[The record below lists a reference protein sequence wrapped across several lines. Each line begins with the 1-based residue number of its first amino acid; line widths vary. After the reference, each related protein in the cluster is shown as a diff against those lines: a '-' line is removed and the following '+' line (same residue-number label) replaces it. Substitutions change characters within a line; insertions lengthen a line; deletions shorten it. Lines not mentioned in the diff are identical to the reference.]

1 MALGVL
7 STAAYAQDN
16 VTRFNVAGETGNS
29 QFDITKIESIKFEGE
44 KMIVTHSMG
53 TDEFNFA
60 DVNKMFFDTVSGIEG
75 VYDSDAE
82 EGLHVSIKDGMLT
95 ATMPEN
101 DIDFR
106 VFTFDGQLVD
116 NVKANSDLT
125 YSLAEL
131 PSGTY
136 ILLVNKKAIK
146 FIR

>member
-1 MALGVL
+1 
-7 STAAYAQDN
+7 
-16 VTRFNVAGETGNS
+16 
-29 QFDITKIESIKFEGE
+29 
-44 KMIVTHSMG
+44 
-53 TDEFNFA
+53 
-60 DVNKMFFDTVSGIEG
+60 
-75 VYDSDAE
+75 
-82 EGLHVSIKDGMLT
+82 MLT

-116 NVKANSDLT
+116 NVKANSELT